1 MSRNYK
7 KFKKELFEKNI
18 GLKKEFELLGTER
31 EQQFAETIKNIDN
44 VVIICFL

>member
-18 GLKKEFELLGTER
+18 GLKKEFELLKIT
-31 EQQFAETIKNIDN
+31 KNIQN
-44 VVIICFL
+44 CLC